1 MRVACALLFCEE
13 TDEST
18 YRATHITSLL
28 VEPGYKGSLR
38 WMENFYQVVADIR
51 NFVSSTN
58 FGRTESKPSPAA
70 FEFSNG
76 KPLWKFLEEKPDQR
90 RNFDLWMRERRKH
103 EESLWHIRFPPCT
116 SLSDENLK
124 TDSDTVLMVDI
135 GGATGSQTIDF
146 KVQFPHLPGRYV
158 VQDLFLSNS
167 KEVIKNSEGVEMM
180 TYDFFT
186 PQPIRGKTCRISSVC
201 PKLHNVPDC

>member
-1 MRVACALLFCEE
+1 MRVVCALLFCEE

-28 VEPGYKGSLR
+28 VEPGWKGGLR
-38 WMENFYQVVADIR
+38 WAEIFYGVVGDIR

-58 FGRTESKPSPAA
+58 FGRTENKPSPTA

-76 KPLWKFLEEKPDQR
+76 KTLWKVLEEKPDQR

-103 EESLWHIRFPPCT
+103 EESLWHKHFPPCT

-124 TDSDTVLMVDI
+124 TDSDIVLMVDI
-135 GGATGSQTIDF
+135 GGANGSQAIDF
-146 KVQFPHLPGRYV
+146 KAQFPHLPGRYV

-167 KEVIKNSEGVEMM
+167 NEAIKNSEGVEMM

-186 PQPIRGKTCRISSVC
+186 PQPIKGKTCSI
-201 PKLHNVPDC
+201 P

>member
-13 TDEST
+13 TGEST
-18 YRATHITSLL
+18 YRATHITSIL
-28 VEPGYKGSLR
+28 VEPGYKGALR

-58 FGRTESKPSPAA
+58 FGRTESKPSPTA

-90 RNFDLWMRERRKH
+90 HNFDLLMRERRKH

-124 TDSDTVLMVDI
+124 TDSDAVLMVDI

-167 KEVIKNSEGVEMM
+167 KEVVKNSEGVEMM

-186 PQPIRGKTCRISSVC
+186 PQPIKGKTCISVSETSQRS
-201 PKLHNVPDC
+201 

>member
-1 MRVACALLFCEE
+1 MRVVCALFFCEE

-28 VEPGYKGSLR
+28 VEPGWKGGLR
-38 WMENFYQVVADIR
+38 WMEIFYGIVGDIR
-51 NFVSSTN
+51 NYVSSTS
-58 FGRTESKPSPAA
+58 FGRIENKPSPTA

-76 KPLWKFLEEKPDQR
+76 RTLWKVLEEKPDQR

-103 EESLWHIRFPPCT
+103 EESLWHIHFPPCT

-124 TDSDTVLMVDI
+124 TDSDIVLMVDI
-135 GGATGSQTIDF
+135 GGANGSQAINF
-146 KVQFPHLPGRYV
+146 KAQFPHLPGRYV

-167 KEVIKNSEGVEMM
+167 GEAIKNLEGVEMM
-180 TYDFFT
+180 THDFFT
-186 PQPIRGKTCRISSVC
+186 PQPIKGKICSIPSLC
-201 PKLHNVPDC
+201 LKLHIVPDC